1 MAFNSYYFIL
11 YFLPL
16 SVIGYLLLRSVTK
29 RLQPERALALRQVF
43 CIALSVFFYVQNE
56 TSGAWGILLL
66 LLAVNYGLARW
77 MCAAR
82 DHARRKYLL
91 AAGVAFNVLIL
102 FAYKYAATAITV
114 FNILFGTSFAVPA
127 LSAPSGLSFLVFQ
140 QIIYLAD
147 ACSLEVAG
155 DTALD
160 YLTYITWFPKILSGP
175 ITSRKDLLESLR
187 GDNNAPV
194 SGRILSGLVLFC
206 IGLGKKVL
214 IADVL
219 SLAVDWGFENLD
231 LITSADAVIIT
242 LSYTFQIYFDFS
254 GYTDM
259 ARGISRILGIELP
272 MNFNSPYR
280 SLSIREFWDRWHMS
294 LTNFLTRYIYIP
306 LGGSRN
312 GRLLTWRN
320 TMLVFLISGLWH
332 GSAPSFLIWG
342 ALHGFL
348 SLLNR
353 EAAGIWE
360 KVPRILRWLSTF
372 LCVNL
377 LWLLF
382 RAQSISKFLGILKT
396 MFLGGTF
403 SVSSALLEEVASM
416 SPVSGLCGGMVLAGY
431 LVLSL
436 IICLLPH
443 NTNELQ
449 PDGTSVRLP
458 QMALAILLLVTSLF
472 YLGEVGSFLYFNF

>member
-16 SVIGYLLLRSVTK
+16 SVIGYLLLRSAAS
-29 RLQPERALALRQVF
+29 RLRPERALAVRQIYGIF
-43 CIALSVFFYVQNE
+43 LSVFFYYQNE
-56 TSGAWGILLL
+56 TSGSWRILLL
-66 LLAVNYGLARW
+66 LLAVNYILARW
-77 MCAAR
+77 ACAAP
-82 DHARRKYLL
+82 APSRRRHLL
-91 AAGVAFNVLIL
+91 AAGVTFNVLIL
-102 FAYKYAATAITV
+102 FAYKYAATAMTV

-147 ACSLEVAG
+147 ACSLKTSG

-160 YLTYITWFPKILSGP
+160 YLTYITWFPKLLSGP
-175 ITSRKDLLESLR
+175 ITPRGDLLESFR
-187 GDNNAPV
+187 EEKDAPV

-214 IADVL
+214 LADVL

-231 LITSADAVIIT
+231 LITSADAVIVT

-259 ARGISRILGIELP
+259 ARGISRMLGIELP
-272 MNFNSPYR
+272 LNFNSPYR

-306 LGGSRN
+306 LGGSRK
-312 GRLLTWRN
+312 GRRMTWRN
-320 TMLVFLISGLWH
+320 TMIVFLISGLWH

-353 EAAGIWE
+353 EASGIWE
-360 KVPRILRWLSTF
+360 KIPRILRWLSTF
-372 LCVNL
+372 VCVNL

-382 RAQSISKFLGILKT
+382 RAQSVRKFLRILKT

-403 SVSSALLEEVASM
+403 AVSSGLLEEMAAM
-416 SPVSGLCGGMVLAGY
+416 SPISGLSGGAVLAVY

-436 IICLLPH
+436 VICLLPH
-443 NTNELQ
+443 NTNDLE
-449 PDGTSVRLP
+449 PDGAGIRLP
-458 QMALAILLLVTSLF
+458 RMALAIVLLITSLF

>member
-16 SVIGYLLLRSVTK
+16 SVIGYLLLHSVTK
-29 RLQPERALALRQVF
+29 RIRPERALAVRQ
-43 CIALSVFFYVQNE
+43 IYGIILSVFFYYQNE

-66 LLAVNYGLARW
+66 LPAVNYGLARW
-77 MCAAR
+77 MCAALSLP
-82 DHARRKYLL
+82 RRRHLL

-102 FAYKYAATAITV
+102 FAYKYAATALTV
-114 FNILFGTSFAVPA
+114 LNIVLGTSFGIPS
-127 LSAPSGLSFLVFQ
+127 LNAPSGLSFLVFQ

-147 ACSLEVAG
+147 ACSLEAAG

-160 YLTYITWFPKILSGP
+160 YLTYITWFPKVLSGP
-175 ITSRKDLLESLR
+175 ITSRKDLLGSFR
-187 GDNNAPV
+187 GDHNAPV

-214 IADVL
+214 LADVL
-219 SLAVDWGFENLD
+219 SLAVDWGFDNLD

-259 ARGISRILGIELP
+259 ARGISRMMGIELP
-272 MNFNSPYR
+272 LNFNSPYR

-320 TMLVFLISGLWH
+320 TMIVFLISGLWH
-332 GSAPSFLIWG
+332 GSAPSFVVWG

-353 EAAGIWE
+353 EAAGFWE
-360 KVPRILRWLSTF
+360 KVPRFLRWLSTF
-372 LCVNL
+372 ACVNL

-382 RAQSISKFLGILKT
+382 RAQSISKFVRILKT

-403 SVSSALLEEVASM
+403 AVSSGLLEEVASM
-416 SPVSGLCGGMVLAGY
+416 SPVSGMGGGMVLAGY

-436 IICLLPH
+436 VICLLPH
-443 NTNELQ
+443 NTNELK
-449 PDGTSVRLP
+449 PDGTAVRLP
-458 QMALAILLLVTSLF
+458 QMALAILMLITSLF